1 MNFFEIFN
9 YVGNIFGYVLW
20 AVFYVFKNFGISI
33 FIFTIIT
40 RLLIFP
46 SSVKQQK
53 SMAANSR
60 MQAKQRELKEKYAND
75 KQKYNEEVQKLYQK
89 ENVSP
94 FGGCLTSLFPMF
106 IMLGIYYSVVRPLS
120 NVIHIASDKIQ
131 SLMTFVNGIPG
142 INVSSTANNYYEMDI
157 LKLFSNPASME
168 VLNKHGSGVS
178 SILSSNEIAEIQN
191 LAGGFKFLGLDLLD
205 IPNAGSLLASFASPI
220 ILIPIIVLI
229 TSLGSQILTMKLQGN
244 MMNQQQ
250 GCTKYMLLG
259 LPLITVFISY
269 SVPGAVGFYW
279 ICSTV
284 IGFFQTLVIQKY
296 YSPAAITAKNE
307 AQHVALMELKE
318 AKVPYDYQPRSI
330 PQASS
335 GKQSKNKKKK

>member
-1 MNFFEIFN
+1 MNIFFNLFN
-9 YVGNIFGYVLW
+9 IVGSIFGYVLW
-20 AVFYVFKNFGISI
+20 AVFYLFQNFGFAI

-60 MQAKQRELKEKYAND
+60 LQAKQRELKEKYAND
-75 KQKYNEEVQKLYQK
+75 KNKYNEEVQKLYQK
-89 ENVSP
+89 ENASP

-120 NVIHIASDKIQ
+120 NVIHIASDKMT
-131 SLMTFVNGIPG
+131 SLIEFINGIPG
-142 INVSSTANNYYEMDI
+142 VNVSSTNIYHEMDI
-157 LKLFSNPASME
+157 LRVFSNPASME
-168 VLNKHGSGVS
+168 ILNSHGKGIS
-178 SILSSNEIAEIQN
+178 SILTSTEISEIQN
-191 LAGGFKFLGLDLLD
+191 LAGGFNLFGVNLLD
-205 IPNAGSLLASFASPI
+205 IPDRGSLLASFASVS
-220 ILIPIIVLI
+220 ILIPILVLI
-229 TSLGSQILTMKLQGN
+229 TSIGSQIVTMKLQGN

-250 GCTKYMLLG
+250 GCMKYSLLA

-284 IGFFQTLVIQKY
+284 IGFVQTLVINKF
-296 YSPAAITAKNE
+296 YSPLVLTARTE
-307 AQHVALMELKE
+307 AQHAALMELKE
-318 AKVPYDYQPRSI
+318 AQVPYDYRPRSTG
-330 PQASS
+330 QQNA
-335 GKQSKNKKKK
+335 GKNKKNKKK